1 MIKRLVCHNWLI
13 FIIISI
19 LSSCYKEEVKIPNP
33 EKEAFNFVMTP
44 KQKYMVNAGR
54 GVEFEVVDP
63 LPSLIF
69 YNNEYALTKFE
80 IRGAGSLNYRRKGF
94 SVKLDKKMAFYLP
107 EEHIERDIKEFKL
120 IAMVFD
126 YTYINNN
133 TAFMLFKEIGLWPCY
148 NFFTEVLLN
157 NNTQGIYMFIED
169 PAEYFL
175 NNRNSSMVI
184 KRGYYHTIKNFNLNN
199 SLPPESASDYFNRF
213 QKIYTDILA
222 YSGQQLFDSLSSK
235 LDLEE
240 YFSRMAIN
248 YLIKNGD
255 YTDEVLFYSKWS
267 GGKEI
272 FGVIPWD
279 NDDLFMAEPHEIGRA
294 WAVGSVFGVRVY
306 NSMKDIIA
314 DIGDKL
320 IFSIEDDLDYK
331 IAKDAFLYA
340 QYLKTLERV
349 ITKIDDNAIDK
360 IFEYNESHLMPF
372 YANDSIIAQSKYDV
386 KATNLQLFNSN
397 LIDKRKF
404 LKDRRALMLQKL
416 NNN

>member
-1 MIKRLVCHNWLI
+1 MIKRLVGKNWHI
-13 FIIISI
+13 FIIISL
-19 LSSCYKEEVKIPNP
+19 LSSCYKEEIKIPDP

-44 KQKYMVNAGR
+44 KQKYMINASR
-54 GVEFEVVDP
+54 GVQFEVVDP
-63 LPSLIF
+63 VPSLMF
-69 YNNEYALTKFE
+69 FNNEYALSKLE
-80 IRGAGSLNYRRKGF
+80 IRGAGSLNYWRKGF
-94 SVKLDKKMAFYLP
+94 SVKLDKKMAFYIP
-107 EEHIERDIKEFKL
+107 DEHAERNIKEFKL

-133 TAFMLFKEIGLWPCY
+133 TASMLFKEIGLWPVY

-169 PAEYFL
+169 PAEYLL
-175 NNRNSSMVI
+175 NNRNSSIVI
-184 KRGYYHTIKNFNLNN
+184 KREYHHTIKNTFLNN
-199 SLPPESASDYFNRF
+199 SIPPELASIYLTRY
-213 QKIYTDILA
+213 QKIYTDIIA

-248 YLIKNGD
+248 FLVKNGD
-255 YTDEVLFYSKWS
+255 YTDEVMFYSKWS
-267 GGKEI
+267 EGKEI

-279 NDDLFMAEPHEIGRA
+279 NDLFSAQPHEIGRA
-294 WAVGSVFGVRVY
+294 WAVGSLFGARVY
-306 NSMKDIIA
+306 NSMNDVIA

-331 IAKDAFLYA
+331 IAKDDFLYD
-340 QYLKTLERV
+340 QYLKTLKRV
-349 ITKIDDNAIDK
+349 ITKIDDNTIDK

-372 YANDSIIAQSKYDV
+372 YANDSIIAKSKYDV
-386 KATNLQLFNSN
+386 KATNLQLFTSN
-397 LIDKRKF
+397 LIEKRKF
-404 LKDRRALMLQKL
+404 LKDRCAWILEKL